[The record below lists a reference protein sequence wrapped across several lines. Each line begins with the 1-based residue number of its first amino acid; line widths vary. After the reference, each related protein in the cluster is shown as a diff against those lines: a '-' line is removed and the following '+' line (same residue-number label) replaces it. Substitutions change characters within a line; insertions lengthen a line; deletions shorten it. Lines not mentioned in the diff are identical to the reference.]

1 MRVAAAVFVPVGVAV
16 FVPVG
21 VAVFVPVG
29 VAVDEEED
37 VGKAV
42 GLRVGV

>member
-1 MRVAAAVFVPVGVAV
+1 MRVA
-16 FVPVG
+16 

>member
-1 MRVAAAVFVPVGVAV
+1 MRVAVAVFVPVGVAV